1 MRLHR
6 LLFLSALFALPAQ
19 AQDETPKS
27 LPSLDAALPAEVRLL
42 LAGTAQGQS
51 LFPVNGSEPFAG
63 TVLKADVISFS
74 ANSEL
79 VLGATSAPFI
89 VIAARDVKF
98 PDTDSSYRI
107 RFETTTAANGTD
119 GADGATGEPGKTGGS
134 FVLPHVYLIADHFSV
149 GNDAKPRMINL
160 ALKFRGVAGGD
171 GGRGGTGG
179 DGVNGARGR
188 KADSGAFGCKHSG
201 GNGSPGGDGGAGGT
215 GGDGGR
221 GGDGGSVT
229 FVSTPLG
236 IGQFGYASIQNQGGV
251 GGSNGLA
258 GASGRPG
265 KGGPGGHGEGF
276 CHGGNGGS
284 AGKSATAASAG
295 ADGTRGA
302 KGTVGLISVPTT
314 ALIG

>member
-6 LLFLSALFALPAQ
+6 LLLLSALFALPAQ

-98 PDTDSSYRI
+98 PDTESSYRI
-107 RFETTTAANGTD
+107 RFETTAAANGTD

-171 GGRGGTGG
+171 GGRGGSGG
-179 DGVNGARGR
+179 DGADGARGR
-188 KADSGAFGCKHSG
+188 NASSGPFGCKHSG

-236 IGQFGYASIQNQGGV
+236 IGQSVMRQSRIKAV
-251 GGSNGLA
+251 TVEATGLLVH
-258 GASGRPG
+258 RDVL
-265 KGGPGGHGEGF
+265 E
-276 CHGGNGGS
+276 
-284 AGKSATAASAG
+284 
-295 ADGTRGA
+295 RGA
-302 KGTVGLISVPTT
+302 RAVMVADFVMAGVAEAPAKAPLPHRR
-314 ALIG
+314 ALMAREALRARLD